1 MIITPGGKF
10 PRISVIVQI
19 QNVIVPKMII
29 SKVVKTKAIKNS
41 MLTTMN
47 SLKKTGAE
55 MDLPEEVSFYENSS
69 QEDDVQYDDYPELDI
84 EYSYDYSF

>member
-1 MIITPGGKF
+1 
-10 PRISVIVQI
+10 
-19 QNVIVPKMII
+19 
-29 SKVVKTKAIKNS
+29 

-47 SLKKTGAE
+47 SLKKTGTE